1 MQIAEVELISNS
13 LEKGMR
19 LFVDGKLK
27 VEDESLSHITPIS
40 QLQFGRAKEE
50 GSFFNGEL
58 DEVRIWNIPRS
69 GADIIKYWEAL
80 LPSSEPGLAVNL
92 SFDTIEGVTVPDLT
106 ANNNDG
112 ALASKGTLTGGRDL
126 PSYL

>member
-27 VEDESLSHITPIS
+27 VEEESLSHITPIS

-50 GSFFNGEL
+50 GSFFDGEL
-58 DEVRIWNIPRS
+58 DELRIWNIPRS
-69 GADIIKYWEAL
+69 SADIIKYWEAL
-80 LPSSEPGLAVNL
+80 LPSSELGLAVNL
-92 SFDTIEGVTVPDLT
+92 SFDTVEGVH
-106 ANNNDG
+106 
-112 ALASKGTLTGGRDL
+112 
-126 PSYL
+126 